1 MIPVSDA
8 RARILAALPRMPSET
23 VALADGLGRVLAE
36 ALTARRTQPPFAVSA
51 MDGWAARQA
60 DLGTIPTTLTPIGAV
75 AAGGRFDGVVGLGET
90 VRIFTGAPLPEGA
103 DAIVIQ
109 EDADLGADSLL
120 TVREAPK
127 PGQWIRRAGLDFSEG
142 DLLIPEGRQLGPTDI
157 ALAAAMNRP
166 WLAVRRKPRIAV
178 LATGDEL
185 ARPGDPIGPNQIV
198 SSNNFGI
205 CALVKES
212 GGEAIDLGIARDTE
226 ADLRA
231 KAEAAA
237 GCDLLITLGG
247 ASVGE
252 HDLIHKVLG
261 TGGGGID
268 FWKIAMRPGKPLM
281 FGRADLR
288 DKGSIPLLG
297 LPGNPVSA
305 MVCGQLFLRP
315 AILAMLGLD
324 WNLVTELVPS
334 ATDLAANDKREDY
347 LRARLRQEADGR
359 LLVDAS
365 SKQDSS
371 MLRLLTDADGLVIRP
386 ALAPP
391 VKAGE
396 LVPFL
401 RLRR

>member
-8 RARILAALPRMPSET
+8 RARIVQAMPAMPSET
-23 VALADGLGRVLAE
+23 VALAAGLGRVLAE

-60 DLGTIPTTLTPIGAV
+60 DLGSIPTTLQPIGSV
-75 AAGGRFDGVVGLGET
+75 AAGGRFDGIVGLGEA
-90 VRIFTGAPLPEGA
+90 VRIFTGAPLPKGA

-109 EDADLGADSLL
+109 EDADLRADGLL

-127 PGQWIRRAGLDFSEG
+127 PGQWIRRAGLDFAEG
-142 DLLIPEGRQLGPTDI
+142 DALLPMGRLLGATDI

-166 WLAVRRKPRIAV
+166 WLPVKRKPRIAI

-198 SSNNFGI
+198 SSNNFGL
-205 CALVKES
+205 CALVTEA
-212 GGEAIDLGIARDTE
+212 GGEAIDLGIALDTE

-261 TGGGGID
+261 VGGAGID
-268 FWKIAMRPGKPLM
+268 FWRIAMRPGKPLM

-288 DKGSIPLLG
+288 DKGSIALLG

-305 MVCGQLFLRP
+305 MVCGQLFVRP
-315 AILAMLGLD
+315 AIQAMLGLD
-324 WNLVTELVPS
+324 WRVQPEMLPS

-347 LRARLRQEADGR
+347 LRARLRTDDQGR
-359 LLVDAS
+359 LVADAAF
-365 SKQDSS
+365 KQDSS
-371 MLRLLTDADGLVIRP
+371 MLRLLSEADGLVVRA
-386 ALAPP
+386 ALAPAL
-391 VKAGE
+391 KAGE
-396 LVPFL
+396 PVPFI